1 MNTGHIESTTLI
13 ESFSLLSKK
22 EITFIFSGFQGE
34 VSVSSL
40 KGEMIMDDAVKFLN
54 LGKFLGVI

>member
-13 ESFSLLSKK
+13 ESFSLFSKK
-22 EITFIFSGFQGE
+22 EITFIFSAFQGE
-34 VSVSSL
+34 VGVSSL